1 MHFEIVTLRVLH
13 ERSINPLPKNVYIN
27 CTICIQ
33 KLYKTLN
40 LYIFCIQ
47 RSCKSKC
54 TKNVHQIPTYIK
66 NVQPVQNLYKVQ
78 TKNGLNLEMYVFCTY
93 KQCTNCTKP
102 IQVAN

>member
-1 MHFEIVTLRVLH
+1 MQI
-13 ERSINPLPKNVYIN
+13 KM
-27 CTICIQ
+27 
-33 KLYKTLN
+33 YK
-40 LYIFCIQ
+40 
-47 RSCKSKC
+47 KC
-54 TKNVHQIPTYIK
+54 TSNSYIYTK